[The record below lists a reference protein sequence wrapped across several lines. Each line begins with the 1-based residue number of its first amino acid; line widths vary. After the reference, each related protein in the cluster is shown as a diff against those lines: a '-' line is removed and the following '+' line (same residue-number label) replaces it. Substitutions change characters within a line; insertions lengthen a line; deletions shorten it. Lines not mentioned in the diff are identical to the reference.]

1 MERLSHILVNIW
13 DVKVNNSAIPTDIIN
28 VILSFCSRKT
38 LMKIVITNKQLYDLI
53 PIDQN
58 QESVAK
64 NGDMFSLL
72 KIAYS
77 PNVMVNIAARNNN
90 VIMVDYLL
98 DNHFNLLNDEL
109 YESIG
114 FSGNKILLDKI
125 NHPYQLFYALVGFYQ
140 GSHVDLL
147 EKYVPL
153 INFSFSIANNQRSY
167 INSYKN
173 MLTHAI
179 IYNFSDEQTKKYT
192 DKYLPH
198 SSLLGMYEEQKI
210 FAYCATQSMENVKIY
225 IESLHDKF
233 MERRAEKD
241 KTKSAIQFSKSVI
254 FLGYFQKEIYFVL
267 KGLIYGGRYELFVWF
282 QNKYGKNLYRSIYDY
297 ETHYTIYDDELMIML
312 IKNNN
317 FQLFSLIIPDYYEE
331 VKKNGYTSSSYFKI
345 FVEKCIDYKR
355 LNMLDFLFT
364 NIEFNEYDYR
374 NFHEKSS
381 FLKFKD
387 VTSIIIKHAKFEDK
401 KIDEKIHVEN
411 KKDIIPEETLN
422 DNTKSN
428 GCIIC

>member
-28 VILSFCSRKT
+28 IILSFCSRKT
-38 LMKIVITNKQLYDLI
+38 LMRIVITNKQLYDLI

-58 QESVAK
+58 QENVAK

-77 PNVMVNIAARNNN
+77 PDVVVNIAARNNN

-98 DNHFNLLNDEL
+98 DNHFNLLGDEL

-114 FSGNKILLDKI
+114 FSGNEFLLDKI
-125 NHPYQLFYALVGFYQ
+125 NHSYQLFYALVGFYQ
-140 GSHVDLL
+140 GSHMDLL

-153 INFSFSIANNQRSY
+153 INFNFRVANNQRSY
-167 INSYKN
+167 INTYKN
-173 MLTHAI
+173 MLTYAI
-179 IYNFSDEQTKKYT
+179 IYNFSDEQIKKYIN
-192 DKYLPH
+192 KYLPH
-198 SSLLGMYEEQKI
+198 DSLIGMYEEQKI
-210 FAYCATQSMENVKIY
+210 FVYCATQSMENVKIY

-241 KTKSAIQFSKSVI
+241 KKKSAIQFSDSVI
-254 FLGYFQKEIYFVL
+254 FLGYFWKEIYFVL
-267 KGLIYGGRYELFVWF
+267 KGLIYGGHYELFVWF
-282 QNKYGKNLYRSIYDY
+282 QNKYGKNLYYPIYVN
-297 ETHYTIYDDELMIML
+297 ETHYTIYDDDLIIML

-317 FQLFSLIIPDYYEE
+317 FQLFSLIISDYYEE
-331 VKKNGYTSSSYFKI
+331 VKKENHNNYYFQI
-345 FVEKCIDYKR
+345 FVKKCIDYKR
-355 LNMLDFLFT
+355 LNMLEFLFT
-364 NIEFNEYDYR
+364 NIEFSEYDYR
-374 NFHEKSS
+374 NFHEKSL

-387 VTSIIIKHAKFEDK
+387 VTDIIIKYAKFEDK
-401 KIDEKIHVEN
+401 KINEKIHVEN
-411 KKDIIPEETLN
+411 KKDIIPKETLN